1 MTDKC
6 LKQASTCFLEDP
18 HHTSS
23 SQCPSF
29 FPHAPPA
36 VTILPHHEINI
47 KAINCLFLRVFLFL
61 GGGGKLTAI
70 FSTHTHKKNHHTLS
84 HCIQVTGVYYELFA
98 RLNLS
103 HLAPCFHQH
112 CCLCE
117 PQWHRRA
124 WRQTLSV
131 WTLSQPSR
139 CDSSRFLCKYQHVS
153 VLPFNMSGVFLD
165 PPLCSKI
172 NIKQCI
178 CIFPDNYFKVFWKE
192 YSKKVL

>member
-1 MTDKC
+1 MLETSIN
-6 LKQASTCFLEDP
+6 LLSGGSTPYILLSMSVILSPC
-18 HHTSS
+18 SS
-23 SQCPSF
+23 SSHHLAPSWNKYQGYKLPFPQGFSF
-29 FPHAPPA
+29 F
-36 VTILPHHEINI
+36 
-47 KAINCLFLRVFLFL
+47 R
-61 GGGGKLTAI
+61 GGGKLTAI
-70 FSTHTHKKNHHTLS
+70 FSTHTHKKTHHTLS